1 MHLINNVCIQYAHRC
16 THTIIDANTCQSIN
30 TGWRKFYLGLNFNF
44 ATSLVHNITSEI
56 YMLIYICLLNVMVTL
71 HQYVYSRIQLI
82 SISEMSLIQV
92 VDSMHMMLESLLIFM
107 GVY

>member
-1 MHLINNVCIQYAHRC
+1 M
-16 THTIIDANTCQSIN
+16 
-30 TGWRKFYLGLNFNF
+30 GLNFNF

>member
-1 MHLINNVCIQYAHRC
+1 
-16 THTIIDANTCQSIN
+16 
-30 TGWRKFYLGLNFNF
+30 
-44 ATSLVHNITSEI
+44 
-56 YMLIYICLLNVMVTL
+56 MVTL